1 MARVPQL
8 WYCCQGLRESLSSK
22 PLLMR
27 SSGGPSGTEDV
38 VDEASAVEVVEVNSV
53 LEVMVE
59 ESLEMLSDALLVVE
73 TTVEE
78 SVVLKDAVS
87 VVLMVALSVVLKDA
101 DSVDEEAVSVVLRE
115 TVSVLE
121 DAVSVLLQVVDSEP
135 VDETVLEAAVEAEV
149 VTDSTETEDDV
160 TRGLHTDAAA

>member
-1 MARVPQL
+1 MRGDDQVRWADWPPEWDSSVAMARVPQL
-8 WYCCQGLRESLSSK
+8 WYCCQGLKESLSSK

-59 ESLEMLSDALLVVE
+59 ESVEMLSDALLVVE

-78 SVVLKDAVS
+78 SVVLK
-87 VVLMVALSVVLKDA
+87 
-101 DSVDEEAVSVVLRE
+101 EAVSVLE
-115 TVSVLE
+115 DAVSVLE

>member
-1 MARVPQL
+1 MATVPQF
-8 WYCCQGLRESLSSK
+8 WYCTQGLRESLSSK
-22 PLLMR
+22 PLLTR
-27 SSGGPSGTEDV
+27 SSGGPSGTDDV
-38 VDEASAVEVVEVNSV
+38 VDEASAVEVVVVKSV

-59 ESLEMLSDALLVVE
+59 ESVEMLSDALLVVE
-73 TTVEE
+73 MTVDE
-78 SVVLKDAVS
+78 SVVLKEAVS
-87 VVLMVALSVVLKDA
+87 VLEDAVSVVLKDA

-135 VDETVLEAAVEAEV
+135 VDETVLVATVEAEV
-149 VTDSTETEDDV
+149 VTDSNETEDDV

>member
-8 WYCCQGLRESLSSK
+8 WYCCQGLKESLSSK

-59 ESLEMLSDALLVVE
+59 ESVEMLSDALLVVE

-78 SVVLKDAVS
+78 SVVLK
-87 VVLMVALSVVLKDA
+87 
-101 DSVDEEAVSVVLRE
+101 EAVSVLE
-115 TVSVLE
+115 DAVSVLE